1 MARNHEVGDIVMT
14 NEKPQRVAVVVNK
27 YHVISE
33 TQYDIYLPENGRLS
47 YSWDG
52 WDLYWIIT

>member
-33 TQYDIYLPENGRLS
+33 IQYDIYLPDNGRLS

-52 WDLYWIIT
+52 RDLQWVIT